1 MYRLLVIIIRFF
13 FYLTNGKPK
22 VTGLEHLDPKEPVI
36 IAGTHRSLLD
46 PFFVAIAVYPHP
58 VAFMAKDSLF
68 KFKPLAWLLK
78 QGYVFPVNRDKP
90 SASTIK
96 HAVSV
101 MNDHQQWL
109 GIFPSGTRHST
120 EIKSGTAFIQKL
132 SKRDIIPVAIQ
143 PPKSTLHFFLRQKAK
158 LAFGTP
164 IAFQVDAKYDK
175 ERLAQIDQQLA
186 SQFDEL
192 DQQLDPNYH
201 YVPKSKKASNEN

>member
-22 VTGLEHLDPKEPVI
+22 VTGLEHLKSDEPVI

-46 PFFVAIAVYPHP
+46 PFFIAIVVYPRP

-78 QGYVFPVNRDKP
+78 KGYVFPVNRDKP

-96 HAVSV
+96 HAVKV
-101 MNDHQQWL
+101 MNEQHQWL

-132 SKRDIIPVAIQ
+132 SRRDIVPVAIQ
-143 PPKSTLHFFLRQKAK
+143 PPKSTWHFFLRQKAK

-164 IAFQVDAKYDK
+164 IAFQTDAKYDK
-175 ERLAQIDQQLA
+175 DLLAQVDQQIA
-186 SQFDEL
+186 QQFDQL
-192 DQQLDPNYH
+192 DQQLDPS
-201 YVPKSKKASNEN
+201 YVYIPKK